1 MTDDAIAVSVGEGT
15 EDRLGAMLAASVNDP
30 SPFMAF
36 EMAVGR
42 NYGFMGDAMMMD
54 DDGGIE
60 SMPELQQ
67 AMQAAA
73 GVCCCWD
80 LRRAIFSQPAK
91 TESLAKPRPKTV
103 MVPPPAVC

>member
-67 AMQAAA
+67 AMQAMMNM
-73 GVCCCWD
+73 VM
-80 LRRAIFSQPAK
+80 
-91 TESLAKPRPKTV
+91 ESLSRLSIAVDFTGHGFELNATV
-103 MVPPPAVC
+103 HLTQ